1 MFKKMKFLQDFTKY
15 LNDKDRKSN
24 GINKFENHTED
35 TENTDAINED
45 ATGKTSIDTV
55 ETVSGNTKERVIKS
69 VRVTSV
75 TPSTLSERGPELIN
89 QAVMKKG
96 ENPDSLNLNID
107 SEKLEY
113 AWRMIAKDV
122 DAALKAGKIEKDGK
136 IAAFNIKKDANG
148 NVVFDFTFENKDST
162 QNTDPSGKTTKQIL
176 AGKLIQGEEKKEVTN
191 VNQVW
196 VVLQSNKGDI
206 NLNSVADKVEFLNK
220 KRQLLEAGYTQIEG
234 TYNFKLPTK
243 GEWVSYS
250 REDNA
255 KALVEFFAKNK
266 GAYFDVQ
273 DLYKKFAIDPNTK
286 QQTGTPDWNMQI
298 KK

>member
-1 MFKKMKFLQDFTKY
+1 MKFLQDFTKY